1 MMLTKMILMK
11 LTKQAASENQEPS
24 GGEVA
29 REVGEEEGEKKKKE
43 EEEVANVVE
52 NGGIPGPTMVVQ
64 SRTIRFPIS
73 SNIKVASTKNE

>member
-29 REVGEEEGEKKKKE
+29 REVGEEEGEKKKKG
-43 EEEVANVVE
+43 EEVANVVE